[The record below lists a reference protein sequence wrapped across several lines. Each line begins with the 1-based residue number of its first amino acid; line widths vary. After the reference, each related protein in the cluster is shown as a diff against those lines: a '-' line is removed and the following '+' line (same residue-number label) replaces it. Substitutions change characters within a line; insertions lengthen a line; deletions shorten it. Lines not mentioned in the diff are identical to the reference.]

1 MKKLFTVLAL
11 CASVLVASA
20 KTDDPKAKT
29 TAKTPAKKEATC
41 KKGGDC
47 CKKDCSKKT
56 TSAAPKAKASVKKS

>member
-20 KTDDPKAKT
+20 KTDDPKAK
-29 TAKTPAKKEATC
+29 APVKKEEHC

-47 CKKDCSKKT
+47 CKKDCSKKAVA
-56 TSAAPKAKASVKKS
+56 AAPKAKASVKKS